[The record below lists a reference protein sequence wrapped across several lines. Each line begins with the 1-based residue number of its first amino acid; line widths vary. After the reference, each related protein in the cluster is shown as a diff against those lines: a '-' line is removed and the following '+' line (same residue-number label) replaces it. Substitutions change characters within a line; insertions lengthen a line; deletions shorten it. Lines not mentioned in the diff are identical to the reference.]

1 MNSNNP
7 VAVKFSQAAT
17 TYKQHDV
24 LQRITAEK
32 LLSKA
37 ALKGSLV
44 DIGCGPGTDFTAYG
58 QDITKVT
65 AVDLS
70 EQMLAVVNQSFP
82 SYLTLCA
89 DAANL
94 PLFEEQFDGLY
105 SNLVLQWCDDL
116 TAVFNEFHRVVK
128 PKATCFIS
136 IVTSGSLPELE
147 TLGLGHNAFRTV
159 EQITAAIDSQYWQV
173 DSVNECSESLYF
185 NDLRTMLY
193 SIKGVG
199 ASVKSHQENS
209 HSCCSD
215 KSGSNKSRSHTNRT
229 GLEKVSLRG
238 RKDWLA
244 LKQHVETM
252 RQAEGIPLTYQ
263 ITYLQITKK

>member
-37 ALKGSLV
+37 TLSGDV
-44 DIGCGPGTDFTAYG
+44 IDIGCGPGTDFTAYG

-70 EQMLAVVNQSFP
+70 EQMLAIVNQSFP

-94 PLFEEQFDGLY
+94 PLSQQQFDGLY
-105 SNLVLQWCDDL
+105 SNLVLQWCGDL

-136 IVTSGSLPELE
+136 IVTSGSLLELE

-244 LKQHVETM
+244 LKQHAETM

>member
-1 MNSNNP
+1 MNSSNP

-32 LLSKA
+32 LFNKA

-44 DIGCGPGTDFTAYG
+44 DIGCGPGTDFTGFG

-94 PLFEEQFDGLY
+94 PLSKQQFDGLY
-105 SNLVLQWCDDL
+105 SNLVLQWCGDL
-116 TAVFNEFHRVVK
+116 TAVFNEFHRVLK
-128 PKATCFIS
+128 PQATCLIS

-159 EQITAAIDSQYWQV
+159 EEITEAIDSEYWQV

-185 NDLRTMLY
+185 NDLRTLLY

-209 HSCCSD
+209 HNNGTEKSSSD
-215 KSGSNKSRSHTNRT
+215 KSSSNISSTAVERVT
-229 GLEKVSLRG
+229 LRG

-244 LKQHVETM
+244 LKQHAETI

-263 ITYLQITKK
+263 ITYLQLTKK